1 MPGEVLEDTDITPEY
16 LSKDPTAALFTSKV
30 ANVKDQIKR
39 ALFRHCLF
47 KIQNVEVQTL
57 QKECEEKSRWLDE
70 IRHLSDADT
79 NWVTWAATKKFTRRN
94 KEPFS
99 ILRKERWT
107 IRRCGS
113 PVPYDVIYF
122 REGGDGFSTRVI
134 PVRWM
139 DRLRGVYFYYFEIC
153 PDVLDSRRAG
163 RELPRVAVD
172 DSDDF
177 FEKYASYEDYLDAQV
192 TEKDTFYLG
201 GADLARQ
208 LVELGCRRGEV
219 LSREEFN
226 EKRRVAERE
235 KRRRLQSMV
244 KVLAS
249 ADKDLTAFPT
259 LRHLAAREE
268 MARSGKIV
276 SIIFIRDRNAKGQ
289 EISGYIDYGHR
300 MKTENFEAYFS
311 REKRI
316 LPRPTDLCFYNW
328 ETPAMWDIGSQSS
341 SAELPAGTANESP
354 NFQVV
359 PDTKMGLLF
368 RNKRDRKMIDV
379 NPKHDPGDNSKRHD
393 VTTSEYLQVVI
404 FDHMPRRKA

>member
-1 MPGEVLEDTDITPEY
+1 
-16 LSKDPTAALFTSKV
+16 

-107 IRRCGS
+107 IRRCGN

-139 DRLRGVYFYYFEIC
+139 DRLRES
-153 PDVLDSRRAG
+153 VLMASTPEGQEGAPK
-163 RELPRVAVD
+163 LAVD

-177 FEKYASYEDYLDAQV
+177 FEKYASYEDYLDAQP
-192 TEKDTFYLG
+192 TSFIWFAGILPARDCTLDDT
-201 GADLARQ
+201 DSTS
-208 LVELGCRRGEV
+208 EV
-219 LSREEFN
+219 LSRAEFN
-226 EKRRVAERE
+226 EKRRVVERE

-300 MKTENFEAYFS
+300 LKTENFEAYFS

-328 ETPAMWDIGSQSS
+328 ETQQC
-341 SAELPAGTANESP
+341 TANESP

>member
-1 MPGEVLEDTDITPEY
+1 MASTPEG
-16 LSKDPTAALFTSKV
+16 
-30 ANVKDQIKR
+30 Q
-39 ALFRHCLF
+39 
-47 KIQNVEVQTL
+47 
-57 QKECEEKSRWLDE
+57 
-70 IRHLSDADT
+70 
-79 NWVTWAATKKFTRRN
+79 
-94 KEPFS
+94 
-99 ILRKERWT
+99 
-107 IRRCGS
+107 
-113 PVPYDVIYF
+113 
-122 REGGDGFSTRVI
+122 EGA
-134 PVRWM
+134 PK
-139 DRLRGVYFYYFEIC
+139 L
-153 PDVLDSRRAG
+153 
-163 RELPRVAVD
+163 AVD

-177 FEKYASYEDYLDAQV
+177 FEKYASYEDYLDAQP
-192 TEKDTFYLG
+192 TSFIWFAGILPARDCTLDDT
-201 GADLARQ
+201 DSTS
-208 LVELGCRRGEV
+208 EV
-219 LSREEFN
+219 LSRAEFN
-226 EKRRVAERE
+226 EKRRVVERE

-300 MKTENFEAYFS
+300 LKTENFEAYFS

-328 ETPAMWDIGSQSS
+328 ETQQC
-341 SAELPAGTANESP
+341 TANESP

>member
-1 MPGEVLEDTDITPEY
+1 MSSTPEG
-16 LSKDPTAALFTSKV
+16 
-30 ANVKDQIKR
+30 Q
-39 ALFRHCLF
+39 
-47 KIQNVEVQTL
+47 
-57 QKECEEKSRWLDE
+57 
-70 IRHLSDADT
+70 
-79 NWVTWAATKKFTRRN
+79 
-94 KEPFS
+94 
-99 ILRKERWT
+99 
-107 IRRCGS
+107 
-113 PVPYDVIYF
+113 
-122 REGGDGFSTRVI
+122 DGA
-134 PVRWM
+134 PK
-139 DRLRGVYFYYFEIC
+139 
-153 PDVLDSRRAG
+153 
-163 RELPRVAVD
+163 VAVD
-172 DSDDF
+172 DSEDF
-177 FEKYASYEDYLDAQV
+177 FEKYASYEDYLDAQ
-192 TEKDTFYLG
+192 
-201 GADLARQ
+201 
-208 LVELGCRRGEV
+208 V

-235 KRRRLQSMV
+235 KRRRLQSIV

-300 MKTENFEAYFS
+300 LKTENFEAYFS

-328 ETPAMWDIGSQSS
+328 ETQQC
-341 SAELPAGTANESP
+341 TANESP

-393 VTTSEYLQVVI
+393 VMTSEYLQVVI

>member
-1 MPGEVLEDTDITPEY
+1 
-16 LSKDPTAALFTSKV
+16 
-30 ANVKDQIKR
+30 
-39 ALFRHCLF
+39 
-47 KIQNVEVQTL
+47 
-57 QKECEEKSRWLDE
+57 
-70 IRHLSDADT
+70 
-79 NWVTWAATKKFTRRN
+79 
-94 KEPFS
+94 
-99 ILRKERWT
+99 
-107 IRRCGS
+107 
-113 PVPYDVIYF
+113 
-122 REGGDGFSTRVI
+122 
-134 PVRWM
+134 
-139 DRLRGVYFYYFEIC
+139 
-153 PDVLDSRRAG
+153 
-163 RELPRVAVD
+163 
-172 DSDDF
+172 
-177 FEKYASYEDYLDAQV
+177 
-192 TEKDTFYLG
+192 
-201 GADLARQ
+201 
-208 LVELGCRRGEV
+208 V

-300 MKTENFEAYFS
+300 LKTENFEAYFS

-328 ETPAMWDIGSQSS
+328 ETQQC
-341 SAELPAGTANESP
+341 TANESP

-393 VTTSEYLQVVI
+393 VMTSEYLQVVI